1 MFNFAPFIV
10 PMAIGALSSM
20 ASGRN
25 ALEGAAIGAATQ
37 GLLGGVDFG
46 GASSLLGGAGSSG
59 VANTVTPTMG
69 GLSFSGA
76 TSAIPGSF
84 SAAVPGV
91 TASGLSTSVPQT
103 AGQYSSIYGG
113 DAALQNYDMGMNS
126 DGGHQSY
133 VKVPASWVVK
143 KPSNISDKEI
153 MTYGTAGLTAGLSV
167 NELINNGVTP
177 ACGEILVTG
186 ATGGVGSIAV
196 SILSKLGFDVVAISG
211 KEDKIPFLKELGA
224 KEVILRK
231 DFDVENKKP
240 MVRERFAGVVDT
252 VGGNI
257 LAEALKAIKYDGVAT
272 CCGLTSSFEL
282 GTNVFPF
289 ILRGVR
295 LVGIDSVEC
304 KIEKK
309 ISVWNKLADKFKIDT
324 LEDLTNEITLEDLPE
339 AYQALLDGKAVGR
352 YLVKI

>member
-1 MFNFAPFIV
+1 MKNKAYIVSKTEDGKFEGSIQETEVATLGENEVLIKSTYSSLNFKD
-10 PMAIGALSSM
+10 ALSSV
-20 ASGRN
+20 GN
-25 ALEGAAIGAATQ
+25 
-37 GLLGGVDFG
+37 
-46 GASSLLGGAGSSG
+46 
-59 VANTVTPTMG
+59 
-69 GLSFSGA
+69 
-76 TSAIPGSF
+76 
-84 SAAVPGV
+84 PGV
-91 TASGLSTSVPQT
+91 TRNFPHVTGIDV
-103 AGQYSSIYGG
+103 AGVIEQSNDDNFKIGEEVLVTG
-113 DAALQNYDMGMNS
+113 YDMGMNT

-143 KPSNISDKEI
+143 KPSNITDKEI

-167 NELINNGVTP
+167 NELLNNGITKDS
-177 ACGEILVTG
+177 GEILVTG

-196 SILSKLGFDVVAISG
+196 AILSKLGFDVVAISG

-240 MVRERFAGVVDT
+240 MLKERFAGVIDT

-257 LAEALKAIKYDGVAT
+257 LAEALKVVKYDGVAT

-282 GTNVFPF
+282 NTNVFPF

-295 LVGIDSVEC
+295 LIGIDSVEC

-309 ISVWNKLADKFKIDT
+309 LAVWEKIADDFKIDT
-324 LEDLTNEITLEDLPE
+324 LEALTNEISLEELPT
-339 AYQALLDGKAVGR
+339 AYKALLDGKSVGR
-352 YLVKI
+352 FLVKI